1 MKQPFILAVVL
12 LSQPL
17 LAADWLQWG
26 GPRGDFTVDSTGLA
40 EKWPPEG
47 PKQLW
52 KRPLGPGYSSIL
64 HKGGQLF
71 TMYRDGDH
79 EVVVSLDA
87 KTGETNWEQRYVCEV
102 WAEMSRQFGLGPNG
116 TPLIVDDRIVSIGV
130 NGQMRCL
137 DLATGKALWKH
148 DLPAEYGRRK
158 RDEEYGYSGSPMR
171 YRDSIIVQVGGDKH
185 GVVAFHPDDGRA
197 VWKTEPGGVS
207 YAQGTIT
214 KLAGRDQ
221 FIYFEPEGVVGL
233 DPSTGRVLWR
243 KSIPVSNGNH
253 LTPVVICGENQL
265 WVASQ
270 FSSGGGRLL
279 EITHGNN
286 GMEVSEVWFK
296 RKLQASHWTSIR
308 IGDFIY
314 GSVGGNRMSFL
325 AAFNWKTGAI
335 AWRER
340 GYNKAQ
346 SLYADGKLL
355 FLDEDGKLTLARVSP
370 ESLDVLASAQV
381 TESVSWTLPTL
392 VSTKLY
398 LRDNKHIL
406 AVDLAK
412 TADEQ

>member
-1 MKQPFILAVVL
+1 MNHLLILAVAM
-12 LSQPL
+12 LSRPV

-26 GPRGDFTVDSTGLA
+26 GPHGDFTVDTKGLA
-40 EKWPPEG
+40 EKWPTEG

-64 HKGGQLF
+64 YKGGELF

-87 KTGETNWEQRYVCEV
+87 RTGKTNWDHRYTANL
-102 WAEMSRQFGLGPNG
+102 WPEMSRQFGLGPNG
-116 TPLIVDDRIVSIGV
+116 TPLIVGDRIVSTGIS
-130 NGQMRCL
+130 GQMRCL
-137 DLATGKALWKH
+137 DLATGNLLWKH
-148 DLPAEYGRRK
+148 DLPAEFGRRK
-158 RDEEYGYSGSPMR
+158 RAEEYGYSGSPMH

-185 GVVAFHPDDGRA
+185 SVVAFHPDDGRV
-197 VWKTEPGGVS
+197 VWKGEPGGVS
-207 YAQGTIT
+207 YAQATIA

-243 KSIPVSNGNH
+243 HVIPVSNGNH

-279 EITHGNN
+279 EITDSAN
-286 GMEVSEVWFK
+286 GMEVIEVWFK

-314 GSVGGNRMSFL
+314 GSVGGNSVSFL
-325 AAFNWKTGAI
+325 AAFNWKTAAI

-340 GYNKAQ
+340 GYHKAQ
-346 SLYADGKLL
+346 SLYVDGKLL
-355 FLDEDGKLTLARVSP
+355 FLDEEGKLTIARVSP
-370 ESLDVLASAQV
+370 EGLDVLASAQIA
-381 TESVSWTLPTL
+381 ESISWTLPTL

-412 TADEQ
+412 SANEE